1 MPFANIR
8 ISKGS
13 RILHGW
19 YIHPIP
25 SEMSIKDFF
34 TKLVNKEISP
44 ECNIAIVSSEEI
56 KHVELSETLTSVA
69 IQVSLNCGIIELTT
83 SVGIHIHYRLK
94 TDDIISASVPRQNGF
109 TILMQNACRSQL
121 HLPIFPQ
128 SDKVNRKQMLRND
141 LVDWIHNHGGGW
153 SSQSYAN
160 TQGKQFIINL
170 TEAVW
175 YIDMRNHK
183 KLEERSCHIPECF
196 LKFFDR
202 ADPESYK
209 QSRKSFDTNELNLYC
224 QALAPY
230 ATSSWMLMTNFNW
243 LRDAFDNFI
252 VAISNYVRFLQCQ
265 RDITAVNHASEL
277 PVRSID
283 EATTVKIHK
292 RNIWITP
299 VDKTKYYHLEQL
311 LTNLPLWKPVDLEE
325 YLPID
330 PVYVCKNNILK
341 LISIQF

>member
-13 RILHGW
+13 QVLHGW

-34 TKLVNKEISP
+34 TKLVNKEISL
-44 ECNIAIVSSEEI
+44 ECNIAIASSEEI
-56 KHVELSETLTSVA
+56 ERVELSETITS
-69 IQVSLNCGIIELTT
+69 ITTQVSLNCGIMELTT

-94 TDDIISASVPRQNGF
+94 TDDIISALVPRQNGF
-109 TILMQNACRSQL
+109 TILMQNAHRFQL
-121 HLPIFPQ
+121 HLPIFSQ
-128 SDKVNRKQMLRND
+128 SDKINRKQTLRND
-141 LVDWIHNHGGGW
+141 LVDWIHNNGGGW

-160 TQGKQFIINL
+160 TQGKQFVINL

-175 YIDMRNHK
+175 YIDMRNYK
-183 KLEERSCHIPECF
+183 KFEERSCYIPKCF

-209 QSRKSFDTNELNLYC
+209 QSRKSFDANELSLHC

-252 VAISNYVRFLQCQ
+252 VAISNYVRVLQSQ
-265 RDITAVNHASEL
+265 RNITAANHASE
-277 PVRSID
+277 
-283 EATTVKIHK
+283 
-292 RNIWITP
+292 
-299 VDKTKYYHLEQL
+299 
-311 LTNLPLWKPVDLEE
+311 
-325 YLPID
+325 
-330 PVYVCKNNILK
+330 
-341 LISIQF
+341 